1 MGSFPEYFFSVLDL
15 GLVYRDRESKRLK
28 ATQNQSKQLKE
39 KAKNKPPKKK
49 SVFLSFSIF

>member
-1 MGSFPEYFFSVLDL
+1 MGFFPEYFFSVLDL